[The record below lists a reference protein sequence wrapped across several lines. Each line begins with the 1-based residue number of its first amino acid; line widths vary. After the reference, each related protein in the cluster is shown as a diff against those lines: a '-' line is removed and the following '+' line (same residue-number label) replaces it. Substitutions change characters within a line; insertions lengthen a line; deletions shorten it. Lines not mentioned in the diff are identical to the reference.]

1 MADDEPIKKKS
12 RKSKE
17 KTEDAGP
24 EFVPKKMKKRKR
36 DAEAEAD
43 DAILSTEPV
52 KKKKHKNKTG
62 LLDPSEDSSLS
73 EQAQKALSYA
83 FTQFRHPKR
92 WKFQKA
98 RQNWLIRNAWSAESI
113 PDAHMPLVL
122 KYLTNVQGGVRENL
136 VKTCQSY
143 LTVPIV
149 VDPAAGETATEAAKP
164 VSDLKALRAREL
176 LDVLEASP
184 L

>member
-17 KTEDAGP
+17 KTEDAAP

-73 EQAQKALSYA
+73 EQAQKGMHI
-83 FTQFRHPKR
+83 RVPK
-92 WKFQKA
+92 
-98 RQNWLIRNAWSAESI
+98 
-113 PDAHMPLVL
+113 
-122 KYLTNVQGGVRENL
+122 LT
-136 VKTCQSY
+136 
-143 LTVPIV
+143 
-149 VDPAAGETATEAAKP
+149 
-164 VSDLKALRAREL
+164 DL
-176 LDVLEASP
+176 
-184 L
+184 

>member
-1 MADDEPIKKKS
+1 S
-12 RKSKE
+12 
-17 KTEDAGP
+17 
-24 EFVPKKMKKRKR
+24 VPKKTKKRKR
-36 DAEAEAD
+36 DADAD
-43 DAILSTEPV
+43 DATLSTESA

-98 RQNWLIRNAWSAESI
+98 RQNWLIRNAWSAESV

-122 KYLTNVQGGVRENL
+122 KYVANVQGGVRENL
-136 VKTCQSY
+136 IKTCQSY
-143 LTVPIV
+143 LVVPV
-149 VDPAAGETATEAAKP
+149 VVVPDPGDAATEAAKP
-164 VSDLKALRAREL
+164 VSDLKASRAREL

-184 L
+184 S